1 MQQRSASVAKNLC
14 RKILN
19 HRNQIQSLKRPPCD
33 VFINHRC
40 IDTKRTISGLLFD
53 HLSRLRLHPF
63 LDSKNMR
70 PGDKLFDNIDRA
82 IHECKVGVA
91 VFSPRY
97 CESYFCLHE
106 LALLMETK
114 KRVIPIF
121 CDVKPSQLH
130 VKDNGLCPG
139 EELQRFT
146 YALEE
151 AKYTVGLTF
160 DTLEG
165 NWSQFLT
172 TAMDAVVHNLI
183 EVDAEETHKHRTYF
197 MKNITDEKSR

>member
-1 MQQRSASVAKNLC
+1 
-14 RKILN
+14 
-19 HRNQIQSLKRPPCD
+19 
-33 VFINHRC
+33 
-40 IDTKRTISGLLFD
+40 
-53 HLSRLRLHPF
+53 
-63 LDSKNMR
+63 MR

-165 NWSQFLT
+165 YVYYTIL
-172 TAMDAVVHNLI
+172 DL
-183 EVDAEETHKHRTYF
+183 
-197 MKNITDEKSR
+197 

>member
-1 MQQRSASVAKNLC
+1 MQQRSASAGKNFC
-14 RKILN
+14 RQILN
-19 HRNQIQSLKRPPCD
+19 HHNQIQYLKRPSCD

-63 LDSKNMR
+63 LDSRNMR
-70 PGDKLFDNIDRA
+70 PGDRLFDSIDRA
-82 IHECKVGVA
+82 IRECKVGVA

-114 KRVIPIF
+114 RRVIPIF

-130 VKDNGLCPG
+130 VKNDGSCPPR
-139 EELQRFT
+139 ELQRFAR
-146 YALEE
+146 ALEE
-151 AKYTVGLTF
+151 AKFTVGLTF
-160 DTLEG
+160 DSLEG
-165 NWSQFLT
+165 DWSKFLT
-172 TAMDAVVHNLI
+172 TAADAVVHNLI
-183 EVDAEETHKHRTYF
+183 EVDGEETHKERKYF
-197 MKNITDEKSR
+197 MKNYF